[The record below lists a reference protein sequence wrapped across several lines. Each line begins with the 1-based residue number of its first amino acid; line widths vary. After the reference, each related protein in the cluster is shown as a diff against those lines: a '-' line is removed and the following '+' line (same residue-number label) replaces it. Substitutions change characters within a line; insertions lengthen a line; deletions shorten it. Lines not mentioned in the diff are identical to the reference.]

1 MAEHNWKWRK
11 FMRNSKW
18 LAVIVTGVA
27 VLVGACLPASAARVL
42 AIEYAGDHLF
52 LTAHPDEIDAL
63 DSGAIPGWQ
72 RTGVEL
78 WVHDAPEPGLVPVC
92 RFYSTA
98 FAPRS
103 AHFYTADAAECVAV
117 MSSPDWTYE
126 GTAFFARLP
135 DANGYCQT
143 GSAPI
148 YRWFNNGQGGV
159 PNHRY
164 TPYRTHTPL
173 LAGWTREGVET
184 GGGASLCMHWEFEHT
199 FDIAKPRQVAMDSLR
214 RGTWEFTV
222 SRQNRPL
229 AFRIDSFRIDFSA
242 PPDPSRH
249 PFVADFP
256 AGSTSFQR
264 GTAYGY
270 AYWDQEMGDFTA
282 LFSSDDGWSM
292 NEYETMTFYFV
303 GRDALVGC
311 LFEPWNWLTQEATPC
326 HALEARRL

>member
-1 MAEHNWKWRK
+1 MCKSSALKV
-11 FMRNSKW
+11 
-18 LAVIVTGVA
+18 LAA
-27 VLVGACLPASAARVL
+27 SLAALVGAIPPASAGLVK

-52 LTAHPDEIDAL
+52 LTTHPAEIAAL

-78 WVHDAPEPGLVPVC
+78 WVHNAPEPGLVPVC
-92 RFYSTA
+92 RFYSVA

-103 AHFYTADAAECVAV
+103 SHFYSADATECEALK
-117 MSSPDWTYE
+117 SNPDWNYE
-126 GTAFFARLP
+126 GTAFYARLP

-148 YRWFNNGQGGV
+148 YRWFNNGHGGV

-164 TPYRTHTPL
+164 TPYQSQTPAL
-173 LAGWTREGVET
+173 VGWTKEGVEP
-184 GGGASLCMHWEFEHT
+184 GGGASLCMHWGPDHA
-199 FDIAKPRQVAMDSLR
+199 FDLAKPRQVVMDSLR

-222 SRQNRPL
+222 SRKDRPL
-229 AFRIDSFRIDFSA
+229 AFRIGSFRIDFSA
-242 PPDPSRH
+242 SPDPSRH

-256 AGSTSFQR
+256 EGSMSYQR
-264 GTAYGY
+264 GAAYGY
-270 AYWDQEMGDFTA
+270 AYWDHGMGEIIT
-282 LFSSDDGWSM
+282 LLSSDDGWSM
-292 NEYETMTFYFV
+292 GEYETMTFYFV

-311 LFEPWNWLTQEATPC
+311 LFEPWNWLTQEASPC